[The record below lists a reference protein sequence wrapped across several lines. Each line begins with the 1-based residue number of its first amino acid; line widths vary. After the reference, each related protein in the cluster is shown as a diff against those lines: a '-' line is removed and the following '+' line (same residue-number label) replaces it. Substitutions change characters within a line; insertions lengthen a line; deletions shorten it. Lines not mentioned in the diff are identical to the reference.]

1 MDKAVIT
8 CALTG
13 VLTNPKQHPVPVSP
27 KELAASARQ
36 AYDAGASIVHV
47 HLRQQT
53 EGMGHLPSWD
63 PDLAAAV
70 DTAIRAACPSI
81 LINLSTGVVGRDVSG
96 PLACLRRI
104 RPELA
109 ACNAGSLN
117 YLKIRDDGS
126 WAWPPTLFDNQVD
139 KVKEML
145 DSMAETG
152 TRPEF
157 ECFDVGIARSIAM
170 YVKNGM
176 TSHADYNFVMGVASG
191 MPADVDLLRL
201 LLKYRL
207 PGTRWQTTLIGR
219 AEIWPVHQAA
229 AELGGMLRTGLED
242 TFYLPNGDRA
252 SGNGQLIDAL
262 ARCARNAGR
271 AIASTA
277 DARVLLGLPAQA
289 F

>member
-1 MDKAVIT
+1 MAESTGARVGRADMDKAVIT

-13 VLTNPKQHPVPVSP
+13 VLTNPEQHPVPVTP

-47 HLRQQT
+47 PRRQQT
-53 EGMGHLPSWD
+53 EGTGHLRSWD
-63 PDLAAAV
+63 RDLAADV
-70 DTAIRAACPSI
+70 DAAIRAACPGI

-145 DSMAETG
+145 DAMAESG

-170 YVKNGM
+170 YLKNGM
-176 TSHADYNFVMGVASG
+176 TDYAEYNFVMGVASG

-207 PGTRWQTTLIGR
+207 PDTVWPTTVIGR
-219 AEIWPVHQAA
+219 AEIRP
-229 AELGGMLRTGLED
+229 G
-242 TFYLPNGDRA
+242 P
-252 SGNGQLIDAL
+252 
-262 ARCARNAGR
+262 
-271 AIASTA
+271 
-277 DARVLLGLPAQA
+277 
-289 F
+289 